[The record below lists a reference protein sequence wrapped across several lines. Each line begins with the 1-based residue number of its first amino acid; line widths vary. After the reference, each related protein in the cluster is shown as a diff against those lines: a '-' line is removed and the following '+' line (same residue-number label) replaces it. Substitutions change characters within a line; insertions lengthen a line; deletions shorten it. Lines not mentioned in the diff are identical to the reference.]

1 MSLSS
6 ATMHS
11 DKIRVSAPKIENRQ
25 FVKPLLCGPGPCDYW
40 PSVAEAV
47 LEDIRAGLQYV
58 FQTQSKLV
66 LAMSGA
72 GHAGMEAVI
81 NNLVAPG
88 ETLLI
93 AARGIWDQRAEIIA
107 KRLGIKVEVTR
118 VPMNTTF
125 NLEQIETELKRLRP
139 AALFITHG
147 DSSTGTVQKMDG
159 LGQLCHKYGALLLVD
174 TVVSLCGHP
183 FFMDEEKINNRKHEP
198 SFYFDVKLL
207 AKQWNCYGDTR
218 IYHHTMSPPMLWALR
233 ACLQEISNT
242 TLPVVWARNAAS
254 TAHFH
259 KRLQDHGFEFF
270 VPKPEERLTTVTTV
284 ALPKGIDYLKFTTVL
299 REKHNILILEGRGAN
314 GGQSPKGGHHGSER
328 KNRENIVDM
337 SSHKFIVAPPRI
349 EDREVVK
356 PLLCGPGPCDYWPSV
371 EKALSK
377 PVLSPICEE
386 LFKVLEDIRI
396 SLQYAFQT
404 RSKLVMATSGS
415 GHSGMEAI
423 ISNLV
428 GPGETLLIASRGI
441 WDQRALVIATRYGI
455 KVEVVSTPMDTTFS
469 LAQLEPELKRIRPAA
484 LFITHGD
491 SSTGTL
497 QNLEGLGDL
506 CHKYGALL
514 LADTVVSLGGVPFF
528 MDEWGVDG
536 VYTSTQ
542 KVFSG
547 PAGISPIAFSA
558 RAEHKINSRKH
569 NPPFYLD
576 AKQLAQQWS
585 CDGVTRTT
593 AHFHKR
599 LREYSFE
606 FLIPKP
612 EDRLVTV
619 TTVKLPKGYDYKQFV
634 KYMRENHNI
643 LIFAGLGPT
652 VDKALRIG
660 IMGVNSTTKVA
671 DAVADAMADTLRAL
685 KKSSL

>member
-1 MSLSS
+1 
-6 ATMHS
+6 
-11 DKIRVSAPKIENRQ
+11 
-25 FVKPLLCGPGPCDYW
+25 
-40 PSVAEAV
+40 
-47 LEDIRAGLQYV
+47 
-58 FQTQSKLV
+58 
-66 LAMSGA
+66 
-72 GHAGMEAVI
+72 
-81 NNLVAPG
+81 
-88 ETLLI
+88 
-93 AARGIWDQRAEIIA
+93 
-107 KRLGIKVEVTR
+107 
-118 VPMNTTF
+118 
-125 NLEQIETELKRLRP
+125 
-139 AALFITHG
+139 
-147 DSSTGTVQKMDG
+147 
-159 LGQLCHKYGALLLVD
+159 
-174 TVVSLCGHP
+174 
-183 FFMDEEKINNRKHEP
+183 
-198 SFYFDVKLL
+198 
-207 AKQWNCYGDTR
+207 
-218 IYHHTMSPPMLWALR
+218 
-233 ACLQEISNT
+233 
-242 TLPVVWARNAAS
+242 
-254 TAHFH
+254 
-259 KRLQDHGFEFF
+259 
-270 VPKPEERLTTVTTV
+270 
-284 ALPKGIDYLKFTTVL
+284 
-299 REKHNILILEGRGAN
+299 
-314 GGQSPKGGHHGSER
+314 
-328 KNRENIVDM
+328 M
-337 SSHKFIVAPPRI
+337 SSHKFIVPPPRI

-377 PVLSPICEE
+377 PILSPICEE

-396 SLQYAFQT
+396 GLQYVFQT

-441 WDQRALVIATRYGI
+441 WDQRAFMIATRYGI
-455 KVEVVSTPMDTTFS
+455 KTKVVSIPMDTTFS
-469 LAQLEPELKRIRPAA
+469 LAQLEPELKKTRPAA

-558 RAEHKINSRKH
+558 RAEYHHTLSSPLLWALRACLQELVKETLPVSWARH
-569 NPPFYLD
+569 
-576 AKQLAQQWS
+576 AAS
-585 CDGVTRTT
+585 T

-612 EDRLVTV
+612 EDRLATV

-671 DAVADAMADTLRAL
+671 DAVAEAMADTLRAL
-685 KKSSL
+685 KKSSSL